1 MEAFRR
7 MIQSTLGRVF
17 LALVLVVFVL
27 FAFGTQF
34 LTPPGA
40 QGELAMVNDRRVMSQ
55 EVDQARERQIARYA
69 GQIDRKTLEG
79 LIKREDV
86 LDGLIREIATQDAAR
101 AAGVIVPPALLQK
114 TIMEIPDFQD
124 EAGKFSP
131 SLFQQLVTRNGF
143 ANTSAFGDYVENRL
157 LAQQVAGALSD
168 SAFATRQDLELLT
181 RMGEQRRDVVWAT
194 FSPAQYL
201 AGVSVPDAEVKARY
215 ESNASGYMSEE
226 QFAIEYVELNLADY
240 AADQPVDEA
249 EVRAKYDEMV
259 NQAKGNAERRIAH
272 ILIGTGSSR
281 DEAAAKARADEV
293 IAKLAA
299 GESFAKLAA
308 TYSDDP
314 GSKEQGGDLGFIGKG
329 VLEASLDQVAF
340 SQPVNNVSAPVKGA
354 DGLHL
359 LKVLEIRDVEVPAF
373 AAARAGIVSSLAKDK
388 ARADFD
394 AKVAEL
400 GTLAYE
406 SDNLQDPASKLG
418 LQVRKSGLFGR
429 NGGPGLLANPKIME
443 EVTSDEVL
451 LDGRNSTVITPAE
464 GQAVVLRVA
473 EHRVPARRSFDEVA
487 GEIRNELIL
496 EKASA
501 AAADKAAQFRKLVD
515 GGQAPDAAATQL
527 GVAVQRATSVAR
539 ADQQVPRE
547 VVQGAFAVKRPAQGG
562 AATGLVDMNSGGKAV
577 VIVSNVVDGNLLS
590 ATPDRIASDRGQ
602 LAGQF
607 GNRDMAAWIE
617 HAVAEADVVRLDAAK
632 SADGID
638 GWLGKLREAVGMN

>member
-1 MEAFRR
+1 

-40 QGELAMVNDRRVMSQ
+40 QGEVAVVNDRRVMSQ

-69 GQIDRKTLEG
+69 GQVDRKTLED

-101 AAGVIVPPALLQK
+101 AAGVIVPAALLQK

-124 EAGKFSP
+124 ASGKFSP
-131 SLFQQLVTRNGF
+131 SLYQQLVTRNGF

-168 SAFATRQDLELLT
+168 SAFATRQDLEMLT
-181 RMGEQRRDVVWAT
+181 RMGEQRRDVAWAM

-201 AGVSVPDAEVKARY
+201 AGVAVTDAEVKARY
-215 ESNASGYMSEE
+215 ESNAAGYMSEE

-240 AADQPVDEA
+240 AADQQVDES

-259 NQAKGNAERRIAH
+259 GQAKANAERRIAH
-272 ILIGTGSSR
+272 ILIGTGGTR
-281 DEAAAKARADEV
+281 DDAAAKSRADEV

-299 GESFAKLAA
+299 GESFAALAA
-308 TYSDDP
+308 AYSDDP
-314 GSKEQGGDLGFIGKG
+314 GSREQGGDLGFIGKG

-340 SQPVNNVSAPVKGA
+340 SQAVGNVSVPVKGA
-354 DGLHL
+354 DGIHL

-373 AAARAGIVSSLAKDK
+373 AAARAGIVSSLAKEK
-388 ARADFD
+388 ARAAFD
-394 AKVAEL
+394 TKVEEL
-400 GTLAYE
+400 GTVAYE
-406 SDNLQDPASKLG
+406 SDNLQDPAAKLG
-418 LQVRKSGLFGR
+418 LQVRKTGLFGR
-429 NGGPGLLANPKIME
+429 KGGPGLVANPKVME
-443 EVTSDEVL
+443 EITSDEVL
-451 LDGRNSTVITPAE
+451 LDGRNSPVITPAD
-464 GQAVVLRVA
+464 GQAVVLRLA
-473 EHRVPARRSFDEVA
+473 EHRVPARRSLDEVA
-487 GEIRNELIL
+487 GDIRNALVL

-501 AAADKAAQFRKLVD
+501 AAAEKATEFRKLID
-515 GGQAPDAAATQL
+515 AGQGADAVAQQL
-527 GVAVQRATSVAR
+527 GVALQRAAAIAR

-547 VVQGAFAVKRPAQGG
+547 VAQAAFAVKRPAQGG
-562 AATGLVDMNSGGKAV
+562 TGSGLADMNSGGKAV
-577 VIVSNVVDGNLLS
+577 VIVSNIVDGNLLS
-590 ATPDRIASDRGQ
+590 SPPERIASDRGQ

-617 HAVAEADVVRLDAAK
+617 HAVAEADVVRLDTPK
-632 SADGID
+632 SGDSID
-638 GWLGKLREAVGMN
+638 GLFSQLREAVGLN